1 MTRLLFHSR
10 VDELVT
16 APDPEIVQVLL
27 YGTSPVLPGTGS
39 LGNQLRKACESLP
52 CAIPQRAF
60 DFLTIALAVTA
71 ADTFV
76 RRQGA
81 PDRWSRSLHLDVP
94 LADPAP
100 WQASRQDLQAAL
112 RFLTGDDWDL
122 GFRPG
127 GLRAPARDTG
137 RRRRYA
143 IDLGGVDCASLFS
156 GGLDS
161 ALGVT
166 SLIDRGRWPLLVS
179 HAYTKDRAYQK
190 AISRCVAARAERHPP
205 MFLANAHPTWMG
217 FNDDSM
223 RSRSFNFLAYGAVA
237 AAAVATVRGVGSA
250 TLFVPENGTI
260 AVNAP
265 LTLRRISSHSTRTTH
280 PHFLASMQGIFDRV
294 GIPVRIENEFRHTTK
309 GEMLS
314 AFPDDAEVQAMAV
327 RTVSCGKWKRHNMQC
342 GRCLPC
348 MIRRAAFH
356 ASGVAD
362 GTAYKYP
369 DLRAVLRDGT
379 GSDKDDLI
387 SVTAALRRPRT
398 RFATWVAQSGPLP
411 DDPAERDGYVDV
423 FRRGLDELRSFLV
436 HDGVA

>member
-1 MTRLLFHSR
+1 MTRLLFHSQ
-10 VDELVT
+10 VDELGVT
-16 APDPEIVQVLL
+16 PDPDTVQVLL
-27 YGTSPVLPGTGS
+27 YGTSPALPGTAS

-52 CAIPQRAF
+52 CSIPQSAF

-81 PDRWSRSLHLDVP
+81 PDRWSRSLDLDVP
-94 LADPAP
+94 LAEPAP
-100 WQASRQDLQAAL
+100 WQALRPDLQTAL
-112 RFLTGDDWDL
+112 RFLTGDHWDL
-122 GFRPG
+122 HFRPG
-127 GLRAPARDTG
+127 GLPAPARDAR
-137 RRRRYA
+137 RRRRYV
-143 IDLGGVDCASLFS
+143 IDLGDTDCASLFS

-190 AISRCVAARAERHPP
+190 AVSRRIAKRSGRQPP

-217 FNDDSM
+217 LNDDSM

-237 AAAVATVRGVGSA
+237 AAAVATARGMSSA

-265 LTLRRISSHSTRTTH
+265 LTLRRIGSHSTRTTH
-280 PHFLASMQGIFDRV
+280 PHFLASMQGIFDRI
-294 GIPVRIENEFRHTTK
+294 GIPVRIENEFRHSTK

-314 AFPDDAEVQAMAV
+314 AFSEDDEIRDMASC
-327 RTVSCGKWKRHNMQC
+327 TVSCGKWKRHNMQC

-356 ASGVAD
+356 ASGVED
-362 GTAYKYP
+362 RTAYKYL
-369 DLRAVLRDGT
+369 DLGAVLRDGS
-379 GSDKDDLI
+379 GMDKDDLI
-387 SVTAALRRPRT
+387 SVVAALRRPRA
-398 RFATWVAQSGPLP
+398 RFGIWVAQSGPLP
-411 DDPAERDGYVDV
+411 GDEAERDGYVDV
-423 FRRGLDELRSFLV
+423 FRRGLDELRTFLV

>member
-1 MTRLLFHSR
+1 MTRLLFHSQ
-10 VDELVT
+10 VDELFA
-16 APDPEIVQVLL
+16 APDLDVIQVLL
-27 YGTSPVLPGTGS
+27 YGTSPSLPGTGS

-52 CAIPQRAF
+52 CAIPQGAF

-112 RFLTGDDWDL
+112 RFLTGDDWQID
-122 GFRPG
+122 FRPG

-190 AISRCVAARAERHPP
+190 AVSRRIAKRAGRQPP
-205 MFLANAHPTWMG
+205 MFLANAHPTWLG
-217 FNDDSM
+217 LNDDSM

-237 AAAVATVRGVGSA
+237 AAAVATVRGIRSA

-265 LTLRRISSHSTRTTH
+265 LTLRRIGSHSTRTTH

-294 GIPVRIENEFRHTTK
+294 GIPVRIENEFRHSTK

-314 AFPDDAEVQAMAV
+314 AFSEDTETRDMAV
-327 RTVSCGKWKRHNMQC
+327 GTVSCGKWKRRSKQC

-348 MIRRAAFH
+348 LIRRAAFH
-356 ASGVAD
+356 GAGVEDA
-362 GTAYKYP
+362 TEYRFN
-369 DLRAVLRDGT
+369 DLAAVLREGT
-379 GSDKDDLI
+379 GRDKDDLL
-387 SVTAALRRPRT
+387 SVMAALRRPRA

-411 DDPAERDGYVDV
+411 DNPAERDGYVDV
-423 FRRGLDELRSFLV
+423 FRRGLDELGAFLV